1 MPVTPKPARKERG
14 EGGSVAAHLGIQL
27 SEYDRRIRTFI
38 PDYEE
43 MLDAAADV
51 VSPRARTIVELGIG
65 TGALAARC
73 LKRAPSAAIV
83 GFDADPGILALA
95 ARRLRDEGTFHVA
108 NFVRVELPRADT
120 VVASLALHHVRT
132 RHAKTQL
139 YRRIRAALGPGGLLI
154 SADCYPAAD
163 RARWA
168 AQRQAWKSHLHETYG
183 AAKAE
188 AFLRA
193 WAHEDVYV
201 PLDVELLLLRQ
212 AGFSVDV
219 AWRREAFAV
228 VVGIKTPDRKG
239 GARRRRH
246 QEN

>member
-1 MPVTPKPARKERG
+1 M
-14 EGGSVAAHLGIQL
+14 SVASHLGIQL

-51 VSPRARTIVELGIG
+51 IQHDARTIVELGIG

-73 LKRAPSAAIV
+73 LKRAPAAAVV

-95 ARRLRDEGTFHVA
+95 ARRLRHTGTLHTA
-108 NFVRVELPRADT
+108 NFVRAALPRTDA
-120 VVASLALHHVRT
+120 VVASFALHHVRT
-132 RHAKTQL
+132 RQARMQL
-139 YRRIRAALGPGGLLI
+139 YRRIRTALRPGGRLI
-154 SADCYPAAD
+154 SADCHPAAD

-168 AQRQAWKSHLHETYG
+168 AQRQAWKSHLRDTYG

-193 WAHEDVYV
+193 WSHEDVYV
-201 PLDVELLLLRQ
+201 PLDAELLLLRR

-219 AWRREAFAV
+219 AWRHEAFAV
-228 VVGIKTPDRKG
+228 VVGTTNRDRKG
-239 GARRRRH
+239 GARRRPRR
-246 QEN
+246 ES

>member
-1 MPVTPKPARKERG
+1 MG
-14 EGGSVAAHLGIQL
+14 VASHLGIQL
-27 SEYDRRIRTFI
+27 TEYDRRIRTFI

-43 MLDAAADV
+43 ILDAAADV
-51 VSPRARTIVELGIG
+51 VQPDARTIVELGIG

-73 LKRAPSAAIV
+73 LKRAPAAAVV

-95 ARRLRDEGTFHVA
+95 ARRLRHAGTLHTA
-108 NFVRVELPRADT
+108 NFVRAALPRADA
-120 VVASLALHHVRT
+120 VVASFALHHVRT
-132 RHAKTQL
+132 RQAKTQL
-139 YRRIRAALGPGGLLI
+139 YRRIRAALRPGGLLV
-154 SADCYPAAD
+154 SADCHPAAD
-163 RARWA
+163 RARWT
-168 AQRQAWKSHLHETYG
+168 AQRHAWKSHLRDAYG

-201 PLDVELLLLRQ
+201 PLDAELWLLRQ

-228 VVGIKTPDRKG
+228 VVATKNSDRKG
-239 GARRRRH
+239 GARRRPRR
-246 QEN
+246 EN